1 MSIWGQPETY
11 SDILQRTFRCTFF
24 VGICCTALLA
34 YASPEVRVLLSWI
47 DLETEVGP
55 IKGLKLLY
63 VIVPGCL
70 AVASR
75 VIKLHDRI
83 SDLLGLRRTVDVQ
96 WILLPLA
103 RSVITD
109 LDDARVLAIR
119 LQRRKAM
126 YEVFYPYVSLP
137 DAKIDRQLVRTALD
151 NYGWLWVI
159 IEAMAILAVSILSL
173 ICMGATALALGALG
187 LLIVLLLVAW
197 GQWLSCRRSTS
208 DEVSAILADD
218 ARKGDIRRY
227 FLSI

>member
-11 SDILQRTFRCTFF
+11 SDILQRTFWCTFF
-24 VGICCTALLA
+24 FGLCCTALLA
-34 YASPEVRVLLSWI
+34 YASPEVKVLLHAI
-47 DLETEVGP
+47 DLESELGP
-55 IKGLKLLY
+55 VKGLKLLY

-103 RSVITD
+103 RGVTTD
-109 LDDARVLAIR
+109 VDDARVLSIR

-137 DAKIDRQLVRTALD
+137 DARIDRQLVRTALD
-151 NYGWLWVI
+151 NFGWLWVI
-159 IEAMAILAVSILSL
+159 VEAMTILALSTLSL
-173 ICMGATALALGALG
+173 IGMGAMRVALAGFAL
-187 LLIVLLLVAW
+187 LAVLLLVAW
-197 GQWLSCRRSTS
+197 GQWLTCRRSTS
-208 DEVSAILADD
+208 DEVAAILADD
-218 ARKGDIRRY
+218 ARKGSIRRY